1 MKQKNKTMSP
11 EIAAQE
17 MASTEYR
24 RGLLDLL
31 TPLETREL
39 KLASPEEY
47 EKVSKKV
54 LKKLEARN
62 ELAEIRR
69 QEAKKAKGGYV
80 KKYAKGGG
88 VRKVRS

>member
-17 MASTEYR
+17 MASTEHLM
-24 RGLLDLL
+24 GLLDLL

-39 KLASPEEY
+39 KLAPSEEY
-47 EKVSKKV
+47 EKVSKKL

-62 ELAEIRR
+62 ELTKIRR

-88 VRKVRS
+88 VRAVRS

>member
-11 EIAAQE
+11 EIEAQE

-39 KLASPEEY
+39 KLASPEKY
-47 EKVSKKV
+47 KKVSKKL

-62 ELAEIRR
+62 ELADIRR

-80 KKYAKGGG
+80 KKYANGGSI
-88 VRKVRS
+88 RKVRS